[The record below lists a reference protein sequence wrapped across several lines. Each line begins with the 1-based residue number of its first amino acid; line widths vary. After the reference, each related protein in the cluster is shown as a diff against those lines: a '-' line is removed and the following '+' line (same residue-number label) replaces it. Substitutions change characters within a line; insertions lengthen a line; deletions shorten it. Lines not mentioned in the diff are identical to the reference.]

1 MKNILEKLVN
11 NSKKAIDEGVYDIS
25 ESHSNSGIN

>member
-1 MKNILEKLVN
+1 MENILEKLVN

-25 ESHSNSGIN
+25 DRKSVV